1 MKRVKYIYYAIVNIF
16 YRILQFLKLVDE
28 KNNLALTNIAFY
40 IFLYKIFITPMGEM
54 TVNDLGI
61 ALSMVGLYF
70 GKKIVNAVKAVK
82 LNNAI
87 PSVIH
92 TLGQNIEQNVIDQLN
107 VNEQTYSN
115 NINNDE
121 PPESKTDGL

>member
-1 MKRVKYIYYAIVNIF
+1 MKHVKYIYYAIVNVF
-16 YRILQFLKLVDE
+16 YRILQFFKLVDVN
-28 KNNLALTNIAFY
+28 NNLSLTNIAFY

-54 TVNDLGI
+54 SVVDFGI
-61 ALSMVGLYF
+61 ALSTVGLYF
-70 GKKIVNAVKAVK
+70 GKKVVNAVKSVK
-82 LNNAI
+82 LNNTI

>member
-1 MKRVKYIYYAIVNIF
+1 MYVVYF
-16 YRILQFLKLVDE
+16 YGK
-28 KNNLALTNIAFY
+28 
-40 IFLYKIFITPMGEM
+40 
-54 TVNDLGI
+54 
-61 ALSMVGLYF
+61 YF